1 MEQPPVAVPSTRL
14 DVPAGLQYKPRV
26 LKKQPLKPAKEWMW
40 PARET
45 QAMSKHLSSI
55 SCLKRSRLKE
65 GLPTTDDLIK
75 KKKSVTGVLSCMG
88 FSSFQMESS

>member
-75 KKKSVTGVLSCMG
+75 KKKIRHRCIELHG
-88 FSSFQMESS
+88 F